1 MMGRARS
8 KSRAGW
14 PDNLYP
20 NRDGFKYRH
29 PVTRA
34 ETWMGKDKAKAFA
47 AARKL
52 NAILTPD
59 SDLAAKVLAPVKTVD
74 DAILV
79 FRTDDVPGRKWA
91 AKTAENYESVIKRI
105 AAGIGDRALESLKVQ
120 DCATFIREVTDSPR
134 SRQQFRLV
142 LSWILACGVE
152 EGWLDTN
159 PALLTRRFRHE
170 RVRERLSLDDYNRI
184 WAKAPAWV
192 RNAMDLSLLT
202 LLRREDV
209 VTAKFADWRDGCLW
223 VVPGKT
229 ETTTGV
235 RLQIRLGESGEELIA
250 RARDDIASPY
260 IVHKL
265 PERLKPTQKR
275 AVGRDHHTQVM
286 ADQLTRAFAEARDAA
301 AVGGD
306 NPPSFHEIR
315 SLGGALLVQQQQWT
329 EEQVQAL
336 MAHSDVQMT
345 KEYLDGHERPWTEV
359 SVGLVLKRL
368 G

>member
-8 KSRAGW
+8 KTRAGW

-20 NRDGFKYRH
+20 NRAGYKYRH
-29 PVTRA
+29 PVTRV
-34 ETWMGKDKAKAFA
+34 ETWMGTDKAKAFA
-47 AARKL
+47 AAKKL

-59 SDLAAKVLAPVKTVD
+59 ADLAAKVLDPGKTVA
-74 DAILV
+74 DAIAV
-79 FRTDDVPGRKWA
+79 FRADDIPGRGWKP
-91 AKTAENYESVIKRI
+91 KTAEVYESVIKRTEKT
-105 AAGIGDRALESLKVQ
+105 IGANLVSTLTVA
-120 DCATFIREVTDSPR
+120 DCAAFIREVTDSPR

-142 LSWILACGVE
+142 LGWILACAVE
-152 EGWLDTN
+152 EGWADNN
-159 PALLTRRFRHE
+159 PALLTRKFRHE
-170 RVRERLSLDDYNRI
+170 RMRERLALDDYNRI
-184 WAKAPAWV
+184 WAKAPTWV

-250 RARDDIASPY
+250 RARDDVASPY

-265 PERLKPTQKR
+265 PERMKPKQQR
-275 AVGRDHHTQVM
+275 AEGRDHHTQVM

-301 AVGGD
+301 DVGGD
-306 NPPSFHEIR
+306 NPPTFHEIR
-315 SLGGALLVQQQQWT
+315 SLGGALLRQQRGWT

-336 MAHSDVQMT
+336 MAHSDVDMT
-345 KEYLDGHERPWTEV
+345 RGYLEGHEQPWTEV
-359 SVGLVLKRL
+359 SVGLVLKRS

>member
-20 NRDGFKYRH
+20 NRAGYKYRH
-29 PVTRA
+29 PVTKR
-34 ETWMGKDKAKAFA
+34 ETWMGTDFAKAKAA
-47 AARKL
+47 AKKL
-52 NAILTPD
+52 NALLTPNA
-59 SDLAAKVLAPVKTVD
+59 DLADKVLDPGKTVAE
-74 DAILV
+74 AIVV
-79 FRTDDVPGRKWA
+79 FRADDVPGRKWA
-91 AKTAENYESVIKRI
+91 PKTAEVYESVIRRI
-105 AAGIGDRALESLKVQ
+105 EKGFGDRTLANLSVA
-120 DCATFIREVTDSPR
+120 DCATFIRTVTNSPR

-142 LSWILACGVE
+142 LGWILACALE
-152 EGWLDTN
+152 EGWIETN
-159 PALLTRRFRHE
+159 PALLTRKFQHD
-170 RVRERLSLDDYNRI
+170 RVRERLTLDDYNRV
-184 WAKAPAWV
+184 WAKAPTWV

-209 VTAKFADWRDGCLW
+209 VTAKFADWHDGCLW

-229 ETTTGV
+229 ENTTGV
-235 RLQIRLGESGEELIA
+235 RLQIRLGESGEELVA

-265 PERLKPTQKR
+265 PERVKPKQQR
-275 AVGRDHHTQVM
+275 AEGRDHHTQVM

-301 AVGGD
+301 EVGGD
-306 NPPSFHEIR
+306 NPPTFHEIR
-315 SLGGALLVQQQQWT
+315 SLGGALLREQRGWT
-329 EEQVQAL
+329 EQQVQAL
-336 MAHSDVQMT
+336 MAHADVDMT
-345 KEYLDGHERPWTEV
+345 RGYLSGHEQPWTEV